1 MSLQVW
7 ETKRPKRP
15 LVQEWVV
22 TLAVFKTPWWHY
34 TKVFQPR
41 SGISDLHL
49 HMGFFPW
56 KGRRNLE
63 KVNKQLIQTKMYTKL
78 TLTTLRRRPRRL
90 KHRYLCWDFEN
101 SLVLIGSQGPEL
113 GLLHDSRENST
124 TKKEEKIWELFVKIY
139 SNNIWKKKSWLRL
152 VVVSHVHMMI
162 MEENEMG
169 SQKKKRKKKISGR
182 LPLLVTDRLLPGKV
196 AKSVI
201 KNIV

>member
-1 MSLQVW
+1 MSFFLAMSLQVW

-34 TKVFQPR
+34 TKSLNLEVA
-41 SGISDLHL
+41 SVIYICICV
-49 HMGFFPW
+49 FFPW

-63 KVNKQLIQTKMYTKL
+63 KVNKQLIQTKL

-124 TKKEEKIWELFVKIY
+124 TKKEEKNLRTIRQNILQKY
-139 SNNIWKKKSWLRL
+139 SKKKSWLRL

-169 SQKKKRKKKISGR
+169 SQKKENLRWVAVVSDGSVTTRK
-182 LPLLVTDRLLPGKV
+182 RLLCT
-196 AKSVI
+196 SC
-201 KNIV
+201 

>member
-1 MSLQVW
+1 MC
-7 ETKRPKRP
+7 
-15 LVQEWVV
+15 
-22 TLAVFKTPWWHY
+22 
-34 TKVFQPR
+34 
-41 SGISDLHL
+41 
-49 HMGFFPW
+49 FFPW

-63 KVNKQLIQTKMYTKL
+63 KVNKQLIPTKMYTKL

-139 SNNIWKKKSWLRL
+139 SNNIQKKSWLRL

-169 SQKKKRKKKISGR
+169 SQKKRKKKISGR
-182 LPLLVTDRLLPGKV
+182 LPLLVTDRLLPRRGFSVLV

-201 KNIV
+201 KK